1 MGARAAIVARYRD
14 IQTDRYGCK
23 CCKDSEAQSV
33 ATVLFPLVSFPVCF
47 AYHVTSCHMLESH
60 VEIFAW

>member
-1 MGARAAIVARYRD
+1 M
-14 IQTDRYGCK
+14 
-23 CCKDSEAQSV
+23 